1 MSRKK
6 REHSAA
12 FKAKVAIAAI
22 KEELTQNQIT
32 SKYSIHTTQ
41 IRNWKDQAITAI
53 QECFTKKRQR
63 DEQHQEALITSLYE
77 QIGRLQIQLN
87 WIKKKGGFDHE

>member
-12 FKAKVAIAAI
+12 FKAKVALAAI

-41 IRNWKDQAITAI
+41 IRNWKERAITAI

-63 DEQHQEALITSLYE
+63 DEQQQEELITSLYE
-77 QIGRLQIQLN
+77 QIGRLQTQLN
-87 WIKKKGGFDHE
+87 WIKKRWI